1 MIIEK
6 YILTSPSFKG
16 NVVFGF
22 SEGYLVAFENQSE
35 MNEPQR
41 KWLYTHF
48 PFTLK
53 NLTAI
58 QTQIKGRLD
67 QVPVNLDFESFWD
80 AYDKKV
86 NRKRCEPLWKKL
98 SEADRIT
105 CLRSIP
111 AYNSYLK
118 RMNNRAKLDPE
129 NYLKKESFQNT
140 WNSLSS

>member
-6 YILTSPSFKG
+6 YILTSPSFAG

-22 SEGYLVAFENQSE
+22 YGGYLVTFSNESE
-35 MNEPQR
+35 MNGDQR

-48 PFTLK
+48 PFTLQ

-58 QTQIKGRLD
+58 QTQIKGRLE
-67 QVPVNLDFESFWD
+67 QVPVDLTFDAFWEV
-80 AYDKKV
+80 YGKKV
-86 NRKRCEPLWKKL
+86 NRKRCEPQWKKL
-98 SEADRIT
+98 SEAERIT

-118 RMNNRAKLDPE
+118 RMHNRAKLDPE
-129 NYLKKESFQNT
+129 NYLRRESFQNP
-140 WNSLSS
+140 WNSLTS